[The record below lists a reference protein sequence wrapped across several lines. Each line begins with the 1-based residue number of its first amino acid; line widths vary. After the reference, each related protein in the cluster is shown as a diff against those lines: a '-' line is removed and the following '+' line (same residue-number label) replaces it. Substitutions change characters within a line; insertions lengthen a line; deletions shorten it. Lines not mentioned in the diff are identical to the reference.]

1 MTALLSYN
9 EPRLNM
15 ESQGSDRS
23 RTRALHQGD
32 HERVE
37 EQPHSDEMQREHHP
51 TPPWQVAGYRHK
63 HARHAQGGKERQGN
77 LRMGAGGVREG
88 RKPLYLALRDR
99 PRMSGRDRGIVP
111 LRRQRGRT

>member
-51 TPPWQVAGYRHK
+51 TPPGKSPDIVTNMRAMRKAGK
-63 HARHAQGGKERQGN
+63 SAKEIFEWAN
-77 LRMGAGGVREG
+77 A
-88 RKPLYLALRDR
+88 A
-99 PRMSGRDRGIVP
+99 
-111 LRRQRGRT
+111 